1 MKNLLTK
8 IYNSDKAPFKW
19 FIRTL
24 KKDKNGRITKIED
37 QEIFNFS
44 ESSNNINFELSLL
57 NKIYIENLYQN
68 NNVFSEEQKIKI
80 KEIFINI
87 LENYMKLIFKSNID
101 ININD
106 IIKELENKYADK
118 QSESLQK
125 SEIRL

>member
-8 IYNSDKAPFKW
+8 IYNSDKSPFKW

-68 NNVFSEEQKIKI
+68 NNIFSEEQKIKI

-87 LENYMKLIFKSNID
+87 LENYIKLIIKSNID
-101 ININD
+101 ININN

-118 QSESLQK
+118 QSKSLQK
-125 SEIRL
+125 SEI